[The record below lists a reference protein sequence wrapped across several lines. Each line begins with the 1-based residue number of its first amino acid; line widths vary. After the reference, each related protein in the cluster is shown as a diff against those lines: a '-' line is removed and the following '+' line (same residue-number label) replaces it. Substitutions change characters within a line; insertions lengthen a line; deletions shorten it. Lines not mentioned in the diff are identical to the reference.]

1 RFEGDQGIDATSG
14 GSSTSPPVASGST
27 TSDEGPATTGPGAT
41 TTTTSPA
48 TTSTT
53 TTTAD
58 TTKTTDRVVLTTGH
72 SATVRVDDVSYA
84 VDDRTLLHPTSLSID
99 AGEIV
104 GIAGGSGAGKTT
116 LVEIIAGVRNPSS
129 GRVQRHDVAAFVPQD
144 DIIHREL
151 PLRQTLLHTAALRM
165 AGADAHERTAAVD
178 HALRRLDLDTQRN
191 VAVGD
196 LSGGQRKR
204 ASLAAEMLTDPSLCV
219 LDEPTSGLDPANAA
233 ELMRAL
239 RRLADGGSTVVVAT
253 HSPADLTSCDRVV
266 FIARGGHVA
275 FVGRPVDAPAHFG
288 VNNVTEVYERLN
300 DWPAS
305 GDEVSAVEATAP
317 TVDAPTATGSTGPRQ
332 WLGLVRRNIDLIK
345 GNRLTLSILVGSPVF
360 IIGTMTFLFP
370 TGAFDGDAPTID
382 LAIQTLFW
390 MAFNSFFFGLTYG
403 LLQVVGEFE
412 IVRRERRAGLR
423 IGAYVASKLAV
434 LLPMLAAVNIA
445 QITMLEAAGR
455 LPDMDIGQW
464 VGVFVSLQLLSTAAV
479 VLGLHASSA
488 VHNASQ
494 ATLALPMLCFPQ
506 VLFAGAV
513 VPVSQ
518 MGWFAEAMSVPLA
531 VRWAF
536 EPLGNILEL
545 GPRAAQEASTAGF
558 AEAFDGHPGVGWTIL
573 VALIAGGTVGTIR
586 TLQRRTATR

>member
-1 RFEGDQGIDATSG
+1 MTLIDTRSIDAPRLDAPNISNPTPLSW
-14 GSSTSPPVASGST
+14 T
-27 TSDEGPATTGPGAT
+27 TIATDTAAISARAATTANRSVP
-41 TTTTSPA
+41 
-48 TTSTT
+48 
-53 TTTAD
+53 
-58 TTKTTDRVVLTTGH
+58 VC
-72 SATVRVDDVSYA
+72 VDDISYS
-84 VDDRTLLHPTSLSID
+84 VDGTTLLHPTSLSID

-129 GRVQRHDVAAFVPQD
+129 GRVKRRDVAAFVPQD

-151 PLRQTLLHTAALRM
+151 PLRRTLLHTAALRM
-165 AGADAHERTAAVD
+165 AGADAEERIAAVD
-178 HALRRLDLDTQRN
+178 HALLRLDLDAHRD

-239 RRLADGGSTVVVAT
+239 RRLADSGSTVVVAT

-275 FVGRPVDAPAHFG
+275 FVGRPVDAPAFFG
-288 VNNVTEVYERLN
+288 VDTVTEVYERLN
-300 DWPAS
+300 ESPP
-305 GDEVSAVEATAP
+305 AVEQMPTVETAETTGP
-317 TVDAPTATGSTGPRQ
+317 TVDAPAATGTSGWRQ
-332 WLGLVRRNIDLIK
+332 WLGLVRRNVDLIK
-345 GNRLTLSILVGSPVF
+345 GNRLTLGILVGSPVF

-370 TGAFDGDAPTID
+370 AGAFDSDAATVE

-434 LLPMLAAVNIA
+434 LLPMLAVVNVA
-445 QITMLEAAGR
+445 QMSMLEAAGR
-455 LPDMDIGQW
+455 LPDMDIGQC

-536 EPLGNILEL
+536 EPLGNTLDL

-558 AEAFDGHPGVGWTIL
+558 AEAFDGRPGVGWTIL
-573 VALIAGGTVGTIR
+573 VVLIVGGTVGTIR